1 MEPSLQISAW
11 RVAATIVAVLFEAL
25 FPPAVAWFINRR
37 LHVSWR
43 YFAYGAI
50 IFLLFQLISRVPIVL
65 AIQGALAP
73 QLQASRP
80 LLFGWLTAL
89 ALTAGLAEEIGRY
102 VGYRWLF
109 REERTWSRAVMYGL
123 GHGGLEST
131 VLVAGLTLLG
141 LINLLALSAV
151 DRAALPLTDEQ
162 RELARQQLA
171 AVAAQPDWLPLVGAW
186 ERLWTLPVHVALSV
200 MVVQVFQRGQI
211 WWLWLAVAAHTL
223 VNLLA
228 VGVAPAFELQGTAA
242 ILIPEVIVALAGMAG
257 LWIIWRLRE
266 ES

>member
-1 MEPSLQISAW
+1 MEPSFQISPW
-11 RVAATIVAVLFEAL
+11 RVAATIVAILVEVILPLA
-25 FPPAVAWFINRR
+25 AAWFVSRR
-37 LHVSWR
+37 LNVSWR
-43 YFAYGAI
+43 YFVYGAV
-50 IFLLFQLISRVPIVL
+50 IFLIFQLITRVPIVL
-65 AIQGALAP
+65 AIQGVLAT

-80 LLFGWLTAL
+80 LLFGWLATL

-109 REERTWSRAVMYGL
+109 REEKTWSRAVMYGL
-123 GHGGLEST
+123 GHGGLESM

-151 DRAALPLTDEQ
+151 DLAALTDEQ
-162 RELARQQLA
+162 RALARQQLA

-200 MVVQVFQRGQI
+200 MVVQVFRRGQI
-211 WWLWLAVAAHTL
+211 WWLWLAIATHTL

-228 VGVAPAFELQGTAA
+228 VGVAPAFGLQGTTA
-242 ILIPEVIVALAGMAG
+242 ILIPEVIVTLAGMAG
-257 LWIIWRLRE
+257 LWVIWITRH
-266 ES
+266 